1 MYQYRSYAESLRE
14 LAQLSSGLDAVLDK
28 PRLQRALNGEADD
41 VLVERVPVE
50 VLRRSGAFFTPITF
64 AEKLASRVAGEL
76 HDGKSV
82 LDPACGAGELL
93 LACGRKLPLAADL
106 ASTLDSWGERLH
118 GFDIHEEFVLATK
131 ARLVLLAVAR
141 GARADLSTTLRLE
154 SLFPNIRQGDFLTQQ
169 KLERPPGCVIVNPP
183 FQRVPTP
190 RGVTWSSGLVSRAA
204 LFLDKC
210 LDLVP
215 AGTRIAALLPDVLRS
230 GSRYTNWRDEIGT
243 RASLRRVEALGI
255 FNERA
260 DVDVFLVTF
269 TAGIAENQTGGRW
282 LSSNAT
288 EAKQATIES
297 VCTVRVGPL
306 VPFRDRKSG
315 PSRPY
320 VTTADLPAWKVASRF
335 PRRKYAGE
343 AFVGP
348 FVAVRRTSRPTDPCR
363 AVATI
368 VRGSQRVAV
377 ENHLI
382 VLLPNRRTL
391 AECRYLLRVL
401 RDPRTSEWLN
411 ERICCRHLTTAA
423 LKQLPL
429 WIKR

>member
-1 MYQYRSYAESLRE
+1 MYQYRSYAERLRQ
-14 LAQLSSGLDAVLDK
+14 LAQLSSGPNAVPDK
-28 PRLQRALNGEADD
+28 PRLHRALNGEADD

-76 HDGKSV
+76 HEGKSV
-82 LDPACGAGELL
+82 LDPACGAGDLL

-106 ASTLDSWGERLH
+106 ISTLDSWGERLH
-118 GFDIHEEFVLATK
+118 GFDIHEEFILATK

-141 GARADLSTTLRLE
+141 GAPAGSSPTLRLE
-154 SLFPNIRQGDFLTQQ
+154 SLFPNIRQGDFLAQQ
-169 KLERPPGCVIVNPP
+169 KLERLPGCVIINPP
-183 FQRVPTP
+183 FQRAPTP

-204 LFLDKC
+204 LFLDRC

-215 AGTRIAALLPDVLRS
+215 PSTRIAALLPDVLRS
-230 GSRYTNWRDEIGT
+230 GSRYTNWRESIAT
-243 RASLRRVEALGI
+243 RASLRRVETLGT

-269 TAGIAENQTGGRW
+269 TTGIAEKPTSRRW
-282 LSSNAT
+282 FSSNAT
-288 EAKQATIES
+288 QAKQGTIES
-297 VCTVRVGPL
+297 ICTVRVGPV
-306 VPFRDRKSG
+306 VPFRDPKSG

-320 VTTADLPAWKVASRF
+320 VTTADLPAGKVASRF

-343 AFVGP
+343 AFAGP

-368 VRGSQRVAV
+368 VRSSRKLAV

-382 VLLPNRRTL
+382 VLLPNGRTL
-391 AECRYLLRVL
+391 TECKSLLRVL
-401 RDPRTSEWLN
+401 RDPRTSQWLN
-411 ERICCRHLTTAA
+411 ERICCRHLTTAV

-429 WIKR
+429 WPKR